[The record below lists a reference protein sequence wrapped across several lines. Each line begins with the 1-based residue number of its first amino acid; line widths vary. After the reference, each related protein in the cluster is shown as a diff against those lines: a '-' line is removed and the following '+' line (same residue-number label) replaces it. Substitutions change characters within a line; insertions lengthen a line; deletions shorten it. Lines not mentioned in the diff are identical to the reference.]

1 MKSINTSAVARLNA
15 INSGALRALH
25 EQIGFDF
32 EKPFACIAL
41 DGNFTMKKIQKEIT
55 AAGYTSSDTAALLT
69 RSTAHR
75 LYNSL
80 HLARVYGEKVNTEF
94 RYIGHNV
101 DHFYTKGSFE
111 ELRKNAKA
119 ETFIIVQ
126 RPEYINKPDAEKPV
140 DKSARYTKAPSAGRY
155 NGYYTLDKSG
165 YILNGRFE
173 ELKRR
178 ANALRR
184 DRAKAAYLLTDNSA
198 KVAELRGLIAV
209 KKSQIISE
217 LVAAETHEQISAVGK
232 KLDWWRGLGGIVE
245 NFKRYEAKSA
255 NHDYPSIEESER
267 AYNDI
272 LEKLSAC

>member
-41 DGNFTMKKIQKEIT
+41 DGNFTMKKIQKEIA
-55 AAGYTSSDTAALLT
+55 AAGYTSSDTVALLT
-69 RSTAHR
+69 HTPHQLHR
-75 LYNSL
+75 RGLYL
-80 HLARVYGEKVNTEF
+80 VRVDGEKIDIDF
-94 RYIGHNV
+94 RCIKHNV
-101 DHFYTKGSFE
+101 CNFYTKGDFE
-111 ELRKNAKA
+111 SVRKNPNA

-126 RPEYINKPDAEKPV
+126 HPEYINKIDAEKPV

-198 KVAELRGLIAV
+198 KVENLRGLIAA
-209 KKSQIISE
+209 KKEQIISE

-245 NFKRYEAKSA
+245 NFERYEAKSA
-255 NHDYPSIEESER
+255 NHDYSSIEESER